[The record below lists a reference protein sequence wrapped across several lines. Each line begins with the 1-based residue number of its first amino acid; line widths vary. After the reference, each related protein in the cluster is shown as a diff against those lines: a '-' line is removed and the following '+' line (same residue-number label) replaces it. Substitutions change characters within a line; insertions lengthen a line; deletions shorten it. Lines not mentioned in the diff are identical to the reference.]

1 MHSSSHFLFADKL
14 RLQAVSPSRNLSFF
28 YLFFFLIPT
37 FFINFAAVLKMVLSK
52 SSSDA
57 LLSKIRDGLAMT
69 GSEKLN
75 LIVALSMPSIL
86 AQITSVLMFYID
98 ASMVGSLG
106 AEASASIGI
115 VEPATWLF
123 GSLVSA
129 CSMGFYVQAAHF
141 IGAKDFAQARR
152 VMQHGYIFGLAVALI
167 LMTVGIVIASPL
179 PRLLGGGADIQGDA
193 TTYFL
198 ILSMAAPIH
207 LIENLSSQMLKVSG
221 DMRHPSVIAV
231 AMCFA
236 DVFFNFLFIFP
247 TREITLFALH
257 IKVFGFGLGVAGA
270 AIGTLL
276 AYLFACVPLVY
287 YAVFKSKILA
297 WRLSK
302 GPFRWNAE
310 YITSA
315 VKLGAPMAL
324 QYLLMNGAQIVSTM
338 IVAPLGNFAIAAN
351 SFAVTAESLCY
362 MPGYGIGDA
371 ATTLVGQS
379 VGARRKDICK
389 SFAHMTVILGMIV
402 MAFMGLL
409 MYIFAPEMIGI
420 LSPVPE
426 IRALGTQV
434 LRIEAFAEP
443 FFAASIVAYSV
454 CIGAGDTAVPSFINL
469 GSMWFVRLTLAAALA
484 PVYGLPGVWFA
495 MATELTVRGILFLI
509 RLLRGKW
516 MRKIEDPIRTAE

>member
-1 MHSSSHFLFADKL
+1 
-14 RLQAVSPSRNLSFF
+14 
-28 YLFFFLIPT
+28 
-37 FFINFAAVLKMVLSK
+37 
-52 SSSDA
+52 
-57 LLSKIRDGLAMT
+57 MT
-69 GSEKLN
+69 RSEKLN
-75 LIVALSMPSIL
+75 LIVALSIPSIL
-86 AQITSVLMFYID
+86 AQVTSVLMFYID

-106 AEASASIGI
+106 AEASASIGL

-129 CSMGFYVQAAHF
+129 TAMGFYVQAAHF
-141 IGAKDFAQARR
+141 IGAKDFGQARS
-152 VMQHGYIFGLAVALI
+152 VMRHGYIFGLAISLV
-167 LMTVGIVIASPL
+167 LMAIAATIASPL
-179 PRLLGGGADIQGDA
+179 PRWLGGGADIQHDA
-193 TTYFL
+193 SIYFL
-198 ILSMAAPIH
+198 IYSAAVPIH

-221 DMRHPSVIAV
+221 DMRHPSFIAV

-236 DVFFNFLFIFP
+236 DVIFNFIFIFP
-247 TREITLFALH
+247 TREITILGTHLT
-257 IKVFGFGLGVAGA
+257 VFGFGLGVAGA

-276 AYLFACVPLVY
+276 AILSAAIPLVY
-287 YAVFKSKILA
+287 FAVFKSSILA
-297 WRLSK
+297 WKFDKQRFK
-302 GPFRWNAE
+302 WNWE
-310 YITSA
+310 YISSA

-324 QYLLMNGAQIVSTM
+324 QYLLMNGAQIISTM

-379 VGARRKDICK
+379 VGARRKDVCQ
-389 SFAHMTVILGMIV
+389 SFARMAVGIGMAV

-443 FFAASIVAYSV
+443 FFAASIVTYSV
-454 CIGAGDTAVPSFINL
+454 CIGAGDTAIPSFINL
-469 GSMWFVRLTLAAALA
+469 GSMWFVRLTLAATLA
-484 PVYGLPGVWFA
+484 PIYGLPGVWFA
-495 MATELTVRGILFLI
+495 MATELTIRGIMFLI
-509 RLLRGKW
+509 RLFRGKW
-516 MRKIEDPIRTAE
+516 MKKIDQPS

>member
-1 MHSSSHFLFADKL
+1 
-14 RLQAVSPSRNLSFF
+14 
-28 YLFFFLIPT
+28 
-37 FFINFAAVLKMVLSK
+37 MVFSK
-52 SSSDA
+52 SESDA
-57 LLSKIRDGLAMT
+57 LLSKIRDGLQMT
-69 GSEKLN
+69 RSEKLN
-75 LIVALSMPSIL
+75 LIVALSIPSIL
-86 AQITSVLMFYID
+86 AQVTSVLMFYID

-106 AEASASIGI
+106 AEASASIGL

-129 CSMGFYVQAAHF
+129 TAMGFYVQAAHF
-141 IGAKDFAQARR
+141 IGAKDFGQARS
-152 VMQHGYIFGLAVALI
+152 VMRHGYIFGLAISLV
-167 LMTVGIVIASPL
+167 LMAIAATIASPL
-179 PRLLGGGADIQGDA
+179 PRWLGGGADIQHDA
-193 TTYFL
+193 SIYFL
-198 ILSMAAPIH
+198 IYSAAVPIH

-221 DMRHPSVIAV
+221 DMRHPSFIAV

-236 DVFFNFLFIFP
+236 DVIFNFIFIFP
-247 TREITLFALH
+247 TREITILGTHLP
-257 IKVFGFGLGVAGA
+257 VFGFGLGVAGA

-276 AYLFACVPLVY
+276 AILSAAIPLVY
-287 YAVFKSKILA
+287 FAVFKSSILA
-297 WRLSK
+297 WKFDKQRFK
-302 GPFRWNAE
+302 WNWE
-310 YITSA
+310 YISSA

-324 QYLLMNGAQIVSTM
+324 QYLLMNGAQIISTM

-379 VGARRKDICK
+379 VGARRKDVCQ
-389 SFAHMTVILGMIV
+389 SFARMAVGIGMAV

-443 FFAASIVAYSV
+443 FFAASIVTYSV
-454 CIGAGDTAVPSFINL
+454 CIGAGDTAIPSFINL
-469 GSMWFVRLTLAAALA
+469 GSMWFVRLTLAATLA
-484 PVYGLPGVWFA
+484 PIYGLPGVWFA
-495 MATELTVRGILFLI
+495 MATELTIRGIMFLI
-509 RLLRGKW
+509 RLFRGKW
-516 MRKIEDPIRTAE
+516 MKKIDQPS

>member
-1 MHSSSHFLFADKL
+1 
-14 RLQAVSPSRNLSFF
+14 
-28 YLFFFLIPT
+28 
-37 FFINFAAVLKMVLSK
+37 MVFSK
-52 SSSDA
+52 SESDA
-57 LLSKIRDGLAMT
+57 LLSKIRDGLQMT
-69 GSEKLN
+69 RSEKLN
-75 LIVALSMPSIL
+75 LIVALSIPSIL
-86 AQITSVLMFYID
+86 AQVTSVLMFYID

-106 AEASASIGI
+106 AEASASIGL

-129 CSMGFYVQAAHF
+129 TAMGFYVQAAHF
-141 IGAKDFAQARR
+141 IGAKDFGQARS
-152 VMQHGYIFGLAVALI
+152 VMRHGYIFGLAISLV
-167 LMTVGIVIASPL
+167 LMAIAATIASPL
-179 PRLLGGGADIQGDA
+179 PRWLGGGADIQHDA
-193 TTYFL
+193 SIYFL
-198 ILSMAAPIH
+198 IYSAAVPIH

-221 DMRHPSVIAV
+221 DMRHPSFIAV

-236 DVFFNFLFIFP
+236 DVIFNFIFIFP
-247 TREITLFALH
+247 TREITILGTHLT
-257 IKVFGFGLGVAGA
+257 VFGFGLGVAGA

-276 AYLFACVPLVY
+276 AILSAAIPLVY
-287 YAVFKSKILA
+287 FAVFKSSILA
-297 WRLSK
+297 WKFDKQRFK
-302 GPFRWNAE
+302 WNWE
-310 YITSA
+310 YISSA

-324 QYLLMNGAQIVSTM
+324 QYLLMNGAQIISTM

-379 VGARRKDICK
+379 VGARRKDVCQ
-389 SFAHMTVILGMIV
+389 SFARMAAGIGMAV

-443 FFAASIVAYSV
+443 FFAASIVTYSV
-454 CIGAGDTAVPSFINL
+454 CIGAGDTAIPSFINL
-469 GSMWFVRLTLAAALA
+469 GSMWFVRLTLAATLA
-484 PVYGLPGVWFA
+484 PIYGLPGVWFA
-495 MATELTVRGILFLI
+495 MATELTIRGIMFLI
-509 RLLRGKW
+509 RLFRGKW
-516 MRKIEDPIRTAE
+516 MKKIDQPS